1 MAQHNKQLQK
11 DTSSMNSTERPR
23 RAIQAVTLKPA
34 EVAFLGEYESEAETR
49 SVDEKSLFVQVLCWS
64 RTAQGWSALNESWD
78 AMRAYRDETTLFARS
93 GKTAPVPPS
102 WVYEVTP
109 KLGGPFRENPA
120 EESTLAAWI
129 SRAQI
134 SFAIAIVDKS
144 CKDSEGAFYRAALLE
159 SLGSYQAFL
168 ESPAYAPCRLI
179 MAAEHPQQRQSRL
192 VEAFRDARLRL
203 QNQTLFETM
212 QLQSCSAGKF
222 PLPLELANLSS
233 AAIVRYLNSPSA
245 SNPIYDAIRL
255 KLASVPT
262 RITVLES
269 SRRR

>member
-1 MAQHNKQLQK
+1 M
-11 DTSSMNSTERPR
+11 
-23 RAIQAVTLKPA
+23 KPA
-34 EVAFLGEYESEAETR
+34 EVAFLGEYESKTEART
-49 SVDEKSLFVQVLCWS
+49 VDEKPLFVQVLCWS
-64 RTAQGWSALNESWD
+64 RTTQGWAALNESWES
-78 AMRAYRDETTLFARS
+78 MRAYRDESTPFAKS
-93 GKTAPVPPS
+93 GKSAPIPPS
-102 WVYEVTP
+102 WVYGVTP

-134 SFAIAIVDKS
+134 SFAMAIVDKS
-144 CKDSEGAFYRAALLE
+144 NKDAEGAFYRAALLE

-168 ESPAYAPCRLI
+168 ESPAYEPCRLI
-179 MAAEHPQQRQSRL
+179 IAAEHPRQRQAQL
-192 VEAFRDARLRL
+192 MEAFRDARVRL

-212 QLQSCSAGKF
+212 QLESCSPERF

-233 AAIVRYLNSPSA
+233 AAIARYLHSPST

-255 KLASVPT
+255 KLASVPA
-262 RITVLES
+262 RIAVLES

>member
-1 MAQHNKQLQK
+1 MAQQNKKLQQ
-11 DTSSMNSTERPR
+11 DTSNVNSTERPR
-23 RAIQAVTLKPA
+23 RAIQAVALKPA
-34 EVAFLGEYESEAETR
+34 EVAFLGEYESKAGTR

-64 RTAQGWSALNESWD
+64 RTAQGWTALNESWD
-78 AMRAYRDETTLFARS
+78 SMRAYRDESTPFVRS
-93 GKTAPVPPS
+93 GKSAPVPPS

-134 SFAIAIVDKS
+134 SFAMAIVDMDG
-144 CKDSEGAFYRAALLE
+144 KDSEGAFYRAALLE

-179 MAAEHPQQRQSRL
+179 VAAEHPQQRQARRM
-192 VEAFRDARLRL
+192 EAFRDARVRL
-203 QNQTLFETM
+203 ENQTLFETM
-212 QLQSCSAGKF
+212 QLQTCSPGKF
-222 PLPLELANLSS
+222 PLPLELANLCS
-233 AAIVRYLNSPSA
+233 AAIARYLQSPST

-255 KLASVPT
+255 KLASVPA
-262 RITVLES
+262 RIAVLES